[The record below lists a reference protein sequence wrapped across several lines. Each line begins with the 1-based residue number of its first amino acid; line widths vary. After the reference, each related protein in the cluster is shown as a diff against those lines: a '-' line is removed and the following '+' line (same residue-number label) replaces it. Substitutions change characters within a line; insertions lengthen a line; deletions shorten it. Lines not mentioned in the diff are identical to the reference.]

1 MFIKKIITK
10 ENTLHLILFLSSLNI
25 LNWFYK
31 KYIIAS
37 REVFWDLSV
46 NYCAGKIY
54 SIGNTPYGMMSNNP
68 IAECIKN
75 SAGLNEAFA
84 YNYTIPLAKIF
95 SLFSFINFDDL
106 KRYWFVL
113 VCICVYFIFK
123 NSKFLFAKN
132 KNSILFLLIMFFSFG
147 GVFFQSLL
155 TGNISIIAFT
165 LISFGLVSLY
175 KNNKK
180 KFALF
185 IVIASLIKPHFFFY
199 ILVGFFYKGKNFF
212 KIFLYSSLLLLSI
225 YIFDLILNKEIFL
238 DFLNTIIAMKSDAWF
253 FSFGGGLGIVS
264 LLEQLPSRTL
274 SLFNIYLP
282 SGPSIFATVFWIIST
297 PLILIGTFYLFIT
310 KKVWILEKKKYFFT
324 FSFLIV
330 TMCLP
335 RMAFYELYI
344 TIPAIFYLSN
354 KFFNSSDKILS
365 NLGFIFLI
373 IMFGVHDINA
383 IFFLLS
389 LIVFLLIFF
398 NTKKLDIKF

>member
-1 MFIKKIITK
+1 MKKIITK
-10 ENTLHLILFLSSLNI
+10 ENILHLILFLSSLNI

-31 KYIIAS
+31 KYIIGS

-84 YNYTIPLAKIF
+84 YNYTIPLAKFF

-106 KRYWFVL
+106 KKYWFVI

-123 NSKFLFAKN
+123 NSKSLFAKN
-132 KNSILFLLIMFFSFG
+132 KNSVLFLLILFFSFG
-147 GVFFQSLL
+147 GIFFQSLL

-165 LISFGLVSLY
+165 LISFSLVSLY
-175 KNNKK
+175 KNNIK

-185 IVIASLIKPHFFFY
+185 IIIASVIKPHFFFY
-199 ILVGFFYKGKNFF
+199 ILVGFFYKGKNFYQP
-212 KIFLYSSLLLLSI
+212 FLYSSLMLLSI
-225 YIFDLILNKEIFL
+225 YIFDLIINKEIFL
-238 DFLNTIIAMKSDAWF
+238 DFLNTMIAMKSDAWF

-282 SGPSIFATVFWIIST
+282 SGPSIFTTIFWIIST
-297 PLILIGTFYLFIT
+297 AIILIGTFYLFI
-310 KKVWILEKKKYFFT
+310 KRKVWILEKKRIFFT
-324 FSFLIV
+324 FSFLII

-354 KFFNSSDKILS
+354 KFFYSSNKFLS

-389 LIVFLLIFF
+389 LMVFLLILF